1 MIAYCSA
8 VGRVSTKRK
17 NTILYDNN
25 KAKMKVKAKQPLS
38 AAVTE
43 KEEEEVK
50 RELEKQCK
58 KITLLSAVPIKNMK
72 KVKEQRDTI
81 ENIMPK

>member
-8 VGRVSTKRK
+8 VLVGRVSTKR
-17 NTILYDNN
+17 NSFYDDI
-25 KAKMKVKAKQPLS
+25 KAKVKVKQPLS
-38 AAVTE
+38 AAVKE
-43 KEEEEVK
+43 KEEKRVK

-72 KVKEQRDTI
+72 RVKEQRDTI
-81 ENIMPK
+81 ENIMPKK

>member
-8 VGRVSTKRK
+8 VGRVSTKR
-17 NTILYDNN
+17 NSFYDDI
-25 KAKMKVKAKQPLS
+25 KAKVKVKQPLS
-38 AAVTE
+38 AAVKE
-43 KEEEEVK
+43 KEEKRVK

-72 KVKEQRDTI
+72 RVKEQRDTI
-81 ENIMPK
+81 ENIMPKK